1 MRLVT
6 ENPTESGAHAHRS
19 PENGKIGAHLGGHP
33 ASRGCQA
40 SLPRVPRRPQALS
53 LPPVFG
59 ISGSGGKQLS
69 QVKRSGSLVM
79 GTQGVVKSG
88 TRLGDQYRK
97 PSGSGRQ
104 SNSLSTAE
112 VTQELP
118 ASRFRAEAREGRG
131 GSWAGLEAARS
142 VRGRAVTLAP
152 PRFLVGVP
160 PPRVQ
165 VPSLSWVLG
174 NVDFPPSGR
183 DLPSLHLLL
192 SPQVRPRWRGS
203 WPGCAAPARC
213 SRSRCGRGTPP
224 ATASRSWCSAPCPT
238 RSWPCS
244 VLATGATR
252 GE

>member
-1 MRLVT
+1 M
-6 ENPTESGAHAHRS
+6 E
-19 PENGKIGAHLGGHP
+19 GHP

-40 SLPRVPRRPQALS
+40 SLDRVPRRPQALS

-69 QVKRSGSLVM
+69 QVKRSGSLGM

-88 TRLGDQYRK
+88 TPLADQYRK
-97 PSGSGRQ
+97 PPASGSQ

-118 ASRFRAEAREGRG
+118 ESRFQTEAREGPG
-131 GSWAGLEAARS
+131 GSWAGLEATRS

-165 VPSLSWVLG
+165 VPSLGPWERGFPSFWKGPSLP
-174 NVDFPPSGR
+174 PPSA
-183 DLPSLHLLL
+183 LPAGKASMERFLARLCGTSALQPLPVWEGDTTGHCFTQLVLSALPHALLAVL
-192 SPQVRPRWRGS
+192 SACHWGHPR
-203 WPGCAAPARC
+203 
-213 SRSRCGRGTPP
+213 
-224 ATASRSWCSAPCPT
+224 
-238 RSWPCS
+238 
-244 VLATGATR
+244 
-252 GE
+252 